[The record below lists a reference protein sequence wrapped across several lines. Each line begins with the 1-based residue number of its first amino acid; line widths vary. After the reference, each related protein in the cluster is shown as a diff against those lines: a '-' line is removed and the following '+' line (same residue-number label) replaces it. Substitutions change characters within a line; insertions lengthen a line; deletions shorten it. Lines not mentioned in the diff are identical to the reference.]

1 MSGEILQFA
10 QAKVLRIKK
19 MELNKKIA
27 LIAAGSLLSVGGL
40 YAVSTSANAATPVAP
55 VITSPTA
62 GVDAPEVGDTDNLQ
76 EGDQNGVDDATESAT
91 ESATEDAS
99 DGADV
104 GSDMNA
110 SEPGHQDTEGA
121 DDANE
126 APDATE
132 VDGN

>member
-1 MSGEILQFA
+1 
-10 QAKVLRIKK
+10 

-91 ESATEDAS
+91 EDAS
-99 DGADV
+99 DSADI

-126 APDATE
+126 APDSTE

>member
-1 MSGEILQFA
+1 
-10 QAKVLRIKK
+10 
-19 MELNKKIA
+19 MELNRKVA

-55 VITSPTA
+55 VITSPSA

-76 EGDQNGVDDATESAT
+76 EGDQNGVDDATEG
-91 ESATEDAS
+91 ATEDAS

-104 GSDMNA
+104 GSDMNT
-110 SEPGHQDTEGA
+110 SEPGHQDAEGA